1 MAQPPTAGE
10 LQIELDRV
18 RKEFD
23 AFRRYLPDALVEGDL
38 TTQRVLSMNRMA
50 QILFGYDD
58 ADIEAGV
65 SGLELFSSEE
75 LPRALALIQKYV
87 SQSRAEG
94 TPYERTGTQDLF
106 EQELKRKDGTTF
118 WAETQTS
125 FVLDENGVPQG
136 MRTLIRDITA
146 RRKAENERQR
156 IVIELQDALKSVRQL
171 RSLLPVCSDCK
182 RIRDDAGE
190 WTDLETYVRQASG
203 SDFAD
208 TVCTD
213 CDSRRARGN
222 RLAW

>member
-1 MAQPPTAGE
+1 
-10 LQIELDRV
+10 
-18 RKEFD
+18 
-23 AFRRYLPDALVEGDL
+23 
-38 TTQRVLSMNRMA
+38 MNRMA